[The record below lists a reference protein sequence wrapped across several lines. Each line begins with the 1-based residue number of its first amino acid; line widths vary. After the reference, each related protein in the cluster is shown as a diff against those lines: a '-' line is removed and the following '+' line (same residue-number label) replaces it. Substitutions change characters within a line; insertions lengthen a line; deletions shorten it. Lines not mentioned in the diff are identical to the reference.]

1 MTITIGRI
9 FAPAS
14 ILTCACMISILF
26 IELYGVMPE
35 APAIANPRFKYW
47 TRDPV
52 WNFTKPLM
60 WEVSLLLGPKDRGFI
75 RRDVVDGMI
84 CLGMHVYQDG
94 ANDAHD
100 WATVH
105 VRQNLRGK
113 AVKQL
118 FQGTSEIWVYP
129 TFRHQRYRDSG
140 HPENV
145 FGVEI
150 NNGTNLL
157 WIIFSEE
164 PDQVYQI
171 QRHLIV
177 IINTPL
183 NTWSHREVRIG
194 NYYSDAGWTLP
205 SEVAL
210 IFLVGA
216 TKGTPGEYA
225 GFFQEIKVV
234 SKGLSQS

>member
-1 MTITIGRI
+1 MSKSARKI

-14 ILTCACMISILF
+14 ILICACMISILF

-35 APAIANPRFKYW
+35 TPAIANPKFRYW

-60 WEVSLLLGPKDRGFI
+60 WEVSLILGPKDRGFI
-75 RRDVVDGMI
+75 RRDVVDGKI

-94 ANDAHD
+94 VNDAYP

-105 VRQNLRGK
+105 VRQNLLGK

-118 FQGTSEIWVYP
+118 FEETLEVWVYP
-129 TFRHQRYRDSG
+129 TFMHQRYQDSG
-140 HPENV
+140 YPKNV

-157 WIIFSEE
+157 WIIFSEQ
-164 PDQVYQI
+164 PSQVYQI
-171 QRHLIV
+171 KRHLIV

-183 NTWSHREVRIG
+183 NTWSHREVQIG
-194 NYYSDAGWTLP
+194 NYCSDAGWTIP

-216 TKGTPGEYA
+216 TKDVPGEYA

-234 SKGLSQS
+234 SKRTLI